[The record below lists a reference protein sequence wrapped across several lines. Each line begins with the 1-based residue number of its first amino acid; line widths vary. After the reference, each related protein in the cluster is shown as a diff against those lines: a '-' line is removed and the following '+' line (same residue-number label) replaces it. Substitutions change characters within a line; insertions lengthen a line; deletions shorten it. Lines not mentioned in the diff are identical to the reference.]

1 MVQTYN
7 SPCFLIANQVAA
19 ISMGISVIS
28 NVSVVAIDVH
38 HRGGDDSPI
47 DPRFAQKGKVA
58 TFWLA
63 RFVRCLHR
71 GCAFCAGNHNMAN
84 IKVT

>member
-47 DPRFAQKGKVA
+47 DPRFAQK
-58 TFWLA
+58 
-63 RFVRCLHR
+63 
-71 GCAFCAGNHNMAN
+71 
-84 IKVT
+84 

>member
-28 NVSVVAIDVH
+28 NVSVVAIDV
-38 HRGGDDSPI
+38 I